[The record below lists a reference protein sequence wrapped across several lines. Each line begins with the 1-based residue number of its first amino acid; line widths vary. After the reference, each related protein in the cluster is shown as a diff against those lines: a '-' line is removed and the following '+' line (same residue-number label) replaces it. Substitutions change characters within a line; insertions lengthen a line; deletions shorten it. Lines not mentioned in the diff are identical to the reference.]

1 MLTSPLAR
9 YVRTLCGREAYE
21 LPYGAINATHMRQA
35 LEVLA
40 DFDWVLPVQSPMKSY
55 VLEVSWGCASGAR
68 CVLRVGSHPTT
79 PAPQMGLGFNSGVSF
94 NRVAA
99 TTANQGG
106 GGELPYA
113 QAHGGIAP
121 FSGDERAWL
130 EALNRYDYELVQAA
144 RHIHALDVKSLRL
157 LARFAP
163 HAVAPPPAGEQAGK
177 RHGKTCC
184 GFTCRECVPGR
195 GGQAREKA
203 EAGAAVAG
211 EAAPAAADGP
221 VVVWDGLE
229 PG

>member
-1 MLTSPLAR
+1 
-9 YVRTLCGREAYE
+9 
-21 LPYGAINATHMRQA
+21 
-35 LEVLA
+35 
-40 DFDWVLPVQSPMKSY
+40 
-55 VLEVSWGCASGAR
+55 
-68 CVLRVGSHPTT
+68 
-79 PAPQMGLGFNSGVSF
+79 MGLGFNSGVSF

-184 GFTCRECVPGR
+184 GFTCRECVPEAQKERGDEEKRLAQKRKADDAKQRRDERAALMELALAKRSGHQFGGDEADR

-203 EAGAAVAG
+203 EAGAAPVL
-211 EAAPAAADGP
+211 EAPAAAAEP
-221 VVVWDGLE
+221 VVVWDELE